1 LYLLLHWYHWFLP
14 HRKFL
19 MFLPHRWFPSYRYS
33 RKIHCCPTIHC
44 CRMFLIHQTFP
55 KIQMSLLRRKFH

>member
-19 MFLPHRWFPSYRYS
+19 MFLPHRWFPSYRYF
-33 RKIHCCPTIHC
+33 R
-44 CRMFLIHQTFP
+44 
-55 KIQMSLLRRKFH
+55 